1 IEALSYQIGRV
12 EREFVRQQAVN
23 LLVKVD
29 RGMACIVADNVG
41 VTHPSGTNVPV
52 STSYPSLS
60 IFTTPY
66 YAYTQRV
73 GVFIGYEINSKE
85 VLNVLNLLNQHV
97 VLVYT
102 VCHAVGTVTSAN
114 GTTIDVDKTLLT
126 TTTDLI
132 DSFIIVGGN
141 VKNEAKF

>member
-1 IEALSYQIGRV
+1 MTAIEKHHLIEALSYQIGRV

-29 RGMACIVADNVG
+29 REMACILADNVG
-41 VTHPSGTNVPV
+41 VKHSSGTNVPV

-73 GVFIGYEINSKE
+73 GVFIGDEFTSKE
-85 VLNVLNLLNQHV
+85 VLNVLNLLKQHCV
-97 VLVYT
+97 VVYI
-102 VCHAVGTVTSAN
+102 VSHALGTVTGAD
-114 GTTIDVDKTLLT
+114 GTKLKEIGRA
-126 TTTDLI
+126 
-132 DSFIIVGGN
+132 SCR
-141 VKNEAKF
+141 